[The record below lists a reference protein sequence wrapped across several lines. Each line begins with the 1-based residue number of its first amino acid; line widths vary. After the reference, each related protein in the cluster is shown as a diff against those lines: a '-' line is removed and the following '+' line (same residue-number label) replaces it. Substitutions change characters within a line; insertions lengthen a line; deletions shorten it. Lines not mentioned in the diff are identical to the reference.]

1 MKQLNNKST
10 HVFLKL
16 IKKLGE
22 EGHIKIESKGFMPL
36 TLEFLHNVQTGTGQ
50 GKLYSLSH
58 SYVQN
63 GDLMRDPEMC
73 FIVVTDP
80 VTNNTL
86 IYPQMYQQDSLGL
99 YEESVHITDGKVT
112 GSIPIWQAAHCSFA
126 NMWLKNIL
134 AQGFLK

>member
-1 MKQLNNKST
+1 
-10 HVFLKL
+10 
-16 IKKLGE
+16 
-22 EGHIKIESKGFMPL
+22 MPL

-73 FIVVTDP
+73 FIVVADP
-80 VTNNTL
+80 GGINTT
-86 IYPQMYQQDSLGL
+86 IYPQMYQQDSLAL
-99 YEESVHITDGKVT
+99 YEESVHINDGKVT
-112 GSIPIWQAAHCSFA
+112 GSIPVWQASHCAFA
-126 NMWLKNIL
+126 NRWLKNIL

>member
-1 MKQLNNKST
+1 M
-10 HVFLKL
+10 KL

-22 EGHIKIESKGFMPL
+22 DDHIKIESKSFMPL
-36 TLEFLHNVQTGTGQ
+36 TLEFLHNVQTGTEQ

-58 SYVQN
+58 TYVQN

-73 FIVVTDP
+73 FIAVANPDGISTA
-80 VTNNTL
+80 

-99 YEESVHITDGKVT
+99 YEESVHINEGKVT
-112 GSIPIWQAAHCSFA
+112 GSIPVWQASHCAFA
-126 NMWLKNIL
+126 NMWFKNIL